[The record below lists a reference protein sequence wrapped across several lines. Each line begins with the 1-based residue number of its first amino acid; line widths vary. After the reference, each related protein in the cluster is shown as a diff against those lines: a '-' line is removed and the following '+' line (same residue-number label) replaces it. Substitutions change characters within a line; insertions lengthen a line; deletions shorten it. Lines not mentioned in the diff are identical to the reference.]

1 MSFFKN
7 TVKLPVIYGL
17 IGALAGYLFLH
28 PAAMF
33 IHQYYHDRMLGWG
46 FLGMSFSREHLMMS
60 LYFVL
65 LGLLSG
71 SLFGIHPQR
80 VTRLMTKVKRLSI
93 TDDLTGIYNRRYFFQ
108 RFKEELERSA
118 RYGRQT
124 ALLMLDIDYF
134 KHYNDIHGHQMG
146 DSLLKKLA
154 QLLRIS
160 IRQPDFIARYGG
172 EEFVV
177 VAPETDREKVLPLAE
192 KLRAVIEKHPF
203 VMRESQPDGKITI
216 SIGVAVFPEDGQ
228 SVDEMVS
235 KADAALYIAK
245 DLGRNQVVSG

>member
-1 MSFFKN
+1 MKVN
-7 TVKLPVIYGL
+7 LIKLPVIYGTA
-17 IGALAGYLFLH
+17 GALAGYFLLH
-28 PAAMF
+28 PASMF
-33 IHQYYHDRMLGWG
+33 IHQYYHDHMLGWG
-46 FLGMSFSREHLMMS
+46 FLPMSFSGAH
-60 LYFVL
+60 FVMAMYYTL
-65 LGLLSG
+65 IGLLAG
-71 SLFGIHPQR
+71 ILFGIYPYR
-80 VTRLMTKVKRLSI
+80 ISILLARIRRLSI

-108 RFKEELERSA
+108 RFKEELERST
-118 RYGRQT
+118 RYGRRT

-154 QLLRIS
+154 QLLNIS

-177 VAPETDREKVLPLAE
+177 VAPETDREKVLQLAE
-192 KLRAVIEKHPF
+192 KLRSVIEKHPF
-203 VMRESQPDGKITI
+203 LMRESQPDGKITI

-245 DLGRNQVVSG
+245 DLGRNRVVSG

>member
-1 MSFFKN
+1 MGFIKN
-7 TVKLPVIYGL
+7 TAKLPVIYGL
-17 IGALAGYLFLH
+17 IGAMAGYLLLH

-33 IHQYYHDRMLGWG
+33 IHQYYYNKTLSWE
-46 FLGMSFSREHLMMS
+46 FLRVSFSREHLYMS
-60 LYFVL
+60 FYFMA
-65 LGLLSG
+65 LSALAG
-71 SLFGIHPQR
+71 VLFGIHPQR
-80 VTRLMTKVKRLSI
+80 MSRLLARVKRLSI
-93 TDDLTGIYNRRYFFQ
+93 TDDLTGVYNRRYFFQ

-134 KHYNDIHGHQMG
+134 KHYNDIHGHQIG

-154 QLLRIS
+154 RLLSIS

-177 VAPETDREKVLPLAE
+177 VAPETDREKAVKLAE
-192 KLRAVIEKHPF
+192 KVRSVIENHPF
-203 VMRESQPDGKITI
+203 LMRESQPDGKITI

-228 SVDEMVS
+228 TVDEMVG

-245 DLGRNQVVSG
+245 DLGRNKVVSG